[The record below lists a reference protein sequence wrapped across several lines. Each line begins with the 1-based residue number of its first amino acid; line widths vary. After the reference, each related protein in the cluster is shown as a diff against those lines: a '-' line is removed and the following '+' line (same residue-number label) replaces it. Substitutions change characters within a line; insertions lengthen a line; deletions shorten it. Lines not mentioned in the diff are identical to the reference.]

1 MKHTPNT
8 AKSKGTL
15 KTNKRML
22 RFRLKQI
29 EAEIYALASA
39 LLKLEEGL
47 IYNKLEAKLNKKIK
61 QRLVY
66 LDALK
71 N

>member
-29 EAEIYALASA
+29 EAEIYSLEKA
-39 LLKLEEGL
+39 LLKINAGL
-47 IYNKLEAKLNKKIK
+47 VYNQLATKLNKKLK
-61 QRLVY
+61 QRLHY

-71 N
+71 Q